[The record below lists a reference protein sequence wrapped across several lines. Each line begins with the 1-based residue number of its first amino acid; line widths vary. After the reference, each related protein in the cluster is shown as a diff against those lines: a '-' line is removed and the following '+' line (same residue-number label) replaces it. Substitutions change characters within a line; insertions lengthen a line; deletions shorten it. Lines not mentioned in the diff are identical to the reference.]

1 MTIQGNSDKE
11 ELLSSCYSTI
21 FWIAIFVMSRV
32 TAWLQR
38 VLCLF
43 VADMT
48 DATNLFDERSAELER
63 QIQALREE
71 QAMLAKFKQLLGSF
85 PHVLRPNDR
94 FTSRTATKFEL
105 LARVVTHLNRPDCFL
120 YGGASTKSIYEAV
133 VEDIRVDKLATQAA
147 NSDPNRIER
156 GEKRAFL
163 TPLERDDETP
173 NYNTFRSYLARYRD
187 EGRIFFNDEKR
198 RWRIT
203 ENEIEVH
210 TPELEE
216 EYDRSW
222 LFKKVRFKSD

>member
-1 MTIQGNSDKE
+1 
-11 ELLSSCYSTI
+11 
-21 FWIAIFVMSRV
+21 
-32 TAWLQR
+32 
-38 VLCLF
+38 
-43 VADMT
+43 MT

-63 QIQALREE
+63 QIQALRAE

-163 TPLERDDETP
+163 SPLERDDENL

-216 EYDRSW
+216 EYDRS
-222 LFKKVRFKSD
+222 

>member
-1 MTIQGNSDKE
+1 
-11 ELLSSCYSTI
+11 
-21 FWIAIFVMSRV
+21 
-32 TAWLQR
+32 
-38 VLCLF
+38 
-43 VADMT
+43 MT
-48 DATNLFDERSAELER
+48 DATDLFDERNAELER
-63 QIQALREE
+63 QIQGLRAE
-71 QAMLAKFKQLLGSF
+71 QAMLAKFKRLFAGF
-85 PHVLRPNDR
+85 PNVLRPDDR
-94 FTSRTATKFEL
+94 FTSRTAVKFEL
-105 LARVVTHLNRPDCFL
+105 LARVATHLSRPDCFL

-163 TPLERDDETP
+163 SPLERDDENL

-216 EYDRSW
+216 EYDRS
-222 LFKKVRFKSD
+222 